1 MSMTRPDN
9 YERPL
14 TPDEAF
20 QITVLVNAE
29 MTKNVIMQF
38 NTGDD
43 KVSKYRRNLLKKMD
57 NLIECINQSYKGHV
71 PGSFKE
77 RAEIYY
83 NTMEVSM
90 NTLLKSYRAK

>member
-1 MSMTRPDN
+1 MSMTRPNN
-9 YERPL
+9 YERAL

-20 QITVLVNAE
+20 QITLLVNAE
-29 MTKNVIMQF
+29 ITKNVMLQF
-38 NTGDD
+38 NTGND

-57 NLIECINQSYKGHV
+57 NLIEAINQTYKGHV
-71 PGSFKE
+71 PESFKQ

-90 NTLLKSYRAK
+90 NTLLKSYRVK